1 MAYGPAQAL
10 ELVDALV
17 ADGRLESYHL
27 LPAVRA
33 DLLDRLGRHAEAQQD
48 LIRAA
53 KLTRNEQ
60 ERSLLLTRAAAN

>member
-17 ADGRLESYHL
+17 VDGRLATYHL

-33 DLLDRLGRHAEAQQD
+33 DLLSRLGRRAEAREE

-53 KLTRNEQ
+53 SLTRNEQ
-60 ERSLLLTRAAAN
+60 ERALLLARAAGN